1 MRFIPVKTIATAI
14 LVAAAAPCLADAD
27 VAPTPDPAAAQLSDN
42 AVRLSPEQREAAL
55 EYGATR
61 ALREPP
67 INGLNRKIHG
77 EIGMEVS
84 SNGGHAL
91 YGTTVVPIG
100 DSGSAS
106 FSFLTSN
113 GGHYRY
119 R

>member
-1 MRFIPVKTIATAI
+1 MRFTPFKTSLATAI
-14 LVAAAAPCLADAD
+14 LIAVAAPALADD
-27 VAPTPDPAAAQLSDN
+27 EIPASQLSSDSM
-42 AVRLSPEQREAAL
+42 RLSPEQREAAI

-67 INGLNRKIHG
+67 INGLGHKIHG

-91 YGTTVVPIG
+91 YGTATVPLG
-100 DSGSAS
+100 ESSSAT